1 MDGEKR
7 VKMENATVD
16 MHKSKM
22 EGKNKNCRTR
32 YMKSSQD
39 RQ

>member
-22 EGKNKNCRTR
+22 EGKNK
-32 YMKSSQD
+32 KLQD
-39 RQ
+39 KIHEIEPR

>member
-7 VKMENATVD
+7 GKMENATVD

-22 EGKNKNCRTR
+22 KGKNK
-32 YMKSSQD
+32 KLQD
-39 RQ
+39 KIHEIEPR